1 MSPIVGNTSSEGKK
15 PDAPFM
21 YSATALGADSA
32 EVNFEPG
39 VWNGKGGVTY
49 TIVDPN
55 YMYSQTVTYMGT
67 PVTLTGLMAG
77 TMYQFYA
84 YATTSY
90 GVDSDYSQA
99 SNPVTPQSLDANY
112 IISGGDGNL
121 YYSTD
126 LQSWS
131 SASGI
136 SAFNS
141 AFYVN
146 SKFYVSNGQGTGAY
160 STNGISWTTVSDSA
174 FSGTRIAYANSKF
187 VARGYGTAIYVSTDF
202 ITWTSRTGAVNY
214 SYYGAINR
222 APLYFSG
229 KWYTNAPSTKI
240 LEFSTDTVT
249 WSKTSVNAPA
259 MPYDSYWAPGV
270 FFGTYFY
277 AIDGSFG
284 TSTTGTLVRSTDGN
298 SWSTVTTPWGTL
310 GSVGA
315 QGITSSNG
323 RIFIIAQDT
332 SYTQNIYTSTNGTTW
347 TTATIP
353 ASTTVNGGGIVY
365 GNGKWIVFA
374 SNDGNATMKVLSST
388 NGTSFSLNATV
399 NNGLPTVLDGGGN
412 PLSFNVGYPVY
423 GTKFVM
429 TAYTS
434 DWSNWPPTSYNT
446 FRSSTDAVTWTSWS
460 SPISRNGNN
469 FGNVFYANGYYAVGA
484 SDAYNDAYNVAY
496 STNAT
501 SWTKVAGPT
510 GTQYGSLVAGIN
522 NTFIWAGFDS
532 VIYTST
538 NATTWTQ
545 RSTQIS
551 GYWAIWSYGNGRY
564 LTADFYN
571 TPNMAYSTNL
581 TTWSYTTYSGAMTPE
596 AQNYY
601 TASNGTTA
609 VFVPNNPNNYV
620 PAYSTTNGTS
630 WTTSDLYINGWT
642 AISNPAYGNGV
653 FVVAV
658 DYTGMFVSSN
668 GANWTQYSFPD
679 GANKPDNIDFS
690 GTKFYATGNS
700 YGSIIYTSTDA
711 ITWTANSAMGST
723 SFGWAEFPQMRV
735 VGKL

>member
-15 PDAPFM
+15 PSIPTIG
-21 YSATALGADSA
+21 SATSSTSTTAD
-32 EVNFEPG
+32 VTFTEPTYK
-39 VWNGKGGVTY
+39 GKSGSVTY
-49 TIVDPN
+49 TVVSNPGSITATGTSPV
-55 YMYSQTVTYMGT
+55 TVTGLTTGT
-67 PVTLTGLMAG
+67 GYTFFV
-77 TMYQFYA
+77 
-84 YATTSY
+84 YATTNY
-90 GVDSDYSQA
+90 GVSSDNSSS
-99 SNPVTPQSLDANY
+99 SNSVTPRVMDANY
-112 IISGGDGNL
+112 VISGGNGSL
-121 YYSTD
+121 YYSID

-131 SASGI
+131 SVSGI
-136 SAFNS
+136 NSFNS

-146 SKFYVSNGQGTGAY
+146 SKFYVSDGQGTGAY
-160 STNGISWTTVSDSA
+160 STNGISWTTVSNSA

-202 ITWTSRTGAVNY
+202 ITWTARTGAANY
-214 SYYGAINR
+214 SYYGAVNR
-222 APLYFSG
+222 APFYFGG
-229 KWYTNAPSTKI
+229 KWYTNAPSSKI

-249 WSKTSVNAPA
+249 WSKTSINAPA
-259 MPYDSYWAPGV
+259 MPYDAYWAAGT

-277 AIDGSFG
+277 ALDASFAGSTCG
-284 TSTTGTLVRSTDGN
+284 YLYRSTDGN

-310 GSVGA
+310 GDASA
-315 QGITSSNG
+315 QSITSSNG
-323 RIFIIAQDT
+323 RIFIAAKDT

-353 ASTTVNGGGIVY
+353 ASTNVNGGGVAY
-365 GNGKWIVFA
+365 GNGKWIIFG
-374 SNDGNATMKVLSST
+374 SDDGSVTMKVLSST

-399 NNGLPTVLDGGGN
+399 NNNFPTVMDGNGS
-412 PLSFNVGYPVY
+412 PLNFSVGYPVY
-423 GTKFVM
+423 GNKFVM
-429 TAYTS
+429 TAQAS

-446 FRSSTDAVTWTSWS
+446 FRSSTDAVTWSSWS
-460 SPISRNGNN
+460 SPISRNGYG
-469 FGNVFYANGYYAVGA
+469 FGSVFYANGYYAVGA
-484 SDAYNDAYNVAY
+484 NDGYNDANNVAY

-510 GTQYGSLVAGIN
+510 GTQYGSIVAGVN
-522 NTFIWAGFDS
+522 NTFIWAGVDS

-551 GYWAIWSYGNGRY
+551 GYWAVWSYGNGRY
-564 LTADFYN
+564 LAADLNN
-571 TPNMAYSTNL
+571 TPNIVYSTNL

-596 AQNYY
+596 LKDYY

-609 VFVPNNPNNYV
+609 VFIPNNPNSYV

-630 WTTSDLYINGWT
+630 WTTSDLYVSGWT

-658 DYTGMFVSSN
+658 DGTGMFVSSN

-679 GANKPDNIDFS
+679 GSNKPDNIDFS
-690 GTKFYATGNS
+690 GSKFYATGSN
-700 YGSIIYTSTDA
+700 YGSIIYTSTNA
-711 ITWTANSAMGST
+711 ITWTANSATGST
-723 SFGWAEFPQMRV
+723 SFGYAEFPQMRV